1 MYLEGMCIY
10 EGGFIMEESIKIYS
24 KSDRL
29 LSVKITPGH
38 FATNHSHIN
47 YYIDMTMLKSR
58 QSMAAAAAK
67 AIVREY
73 VTSTIVDTIVCMD
86 GTEVIGAYLASE
98 LSAAGFMSMNAH
110 QTIYVVSP
118 EVNSMGQLVF
128 RDNLQPMIKDKH
140 VLLLLATAT
149 TGRTIQRA
157 LECIEYYGGSVA
169 GVSALFSAVDDINK
183 NKIHSIFKSE
193 DFPEYQTY
201 AHSECPFCKSGQKLD
216 AIVNSYGYMKL

>member
-1 MYLEGMCIY
+1 
-10 EGGFIMEESIKIYS
+10 MEETAMKVYS
-24 KSDRL
+24 QYNNV
-29 LSVKITPGH
+29 LSVKIIPGH

-47 YYIDMTMLKSR
+47 YYMDMTTLKTR
-58 QSMAAAAAK
+58 QSAAMAAAK

-86 GTEVIGAYLASE
+86 GTEVIGAYLAEE

-110 QTIYVVSP
+110 QTIYVVLP
-118 EVNSMGQLVF
+118 ELNSMGQLIF
-128 RDNLQPMIKDKH
+128 RDNLQPMIRNKH

-149 TGRTIQRA
+149 TGRTIERA
-157 LECIEYYGGSVA
+157 LECIEYYGGSVV
-169 GVSALFSAVDDINK
+169 GVSSLFSAAEEIHGCT
-183 NKIHSIFKSE
+183 IHSIFKKE

-201 AHSECPFCKSGQKLD
+201 PHGECPYCKAGQKLD

>member
-1 MYLEGMCIY
+1 
-10 EGGFIMEESIKIYS
+10 MEEGAMKVYS
-24 KSDRL
+24 QYNNA
-29 LSVKITPGH
+29 LSVKIIPGH

-47 YYIDMTMLKSR
+47 YYMDMTTLKTR
-58 QSMAAAAAK
+58 QSAAMAAAK

-86 GTEVIGAYLASE
+86 GTEVIGAYLAEE

-118 EVNSMGQLVF
+118 ELNSMGQLIF
-128 RDNLQPMIKDKH
+128 RDNLQPMIRNKH

-149 TGRTIQRA
+149 TGRTIERA

-169 GVSALFSAVDDINK
+169 GVSALFSAAEE
-183 NKIHSIFKSE
+183 IHGCTIQSIFKKE

-201 AHSECPFCKSGQKLD
+201 PHDECPYCKAGQKLD

>member
-1 MYLEGMCIY
+1 
-10 EGGFIMEESIKIYS
+10 MEESMKIYS
-24 KSDRL
+24 KTDRL
-29 LSVKITPGH
+29 LSVRITHGH

-73 VTSTIVDTIVCMD
+73 VTSTIIDTIVCID

-98 LSAAGFMSMNAH
+98 LTAAGFMSMNAH

-128 RDNLQPMIKDKH
+128 RDNLQSMIKGKH
-140 VLLLLATAT
+140 ILLLLATAT
-149 TGRTIQRA
+149 TGRTIERA

-169 GVSALFSAVDDINK
+169 GVSAIFSAVPEIHK
-183 NKIHSIFKSE
+183 NTIHSIFKSE

-201 AHSECPFCKSGQKLD
+201 PSGDCPFCKSGYRLD